1 MSTSEKHEFVVDGN
15 PDPSR
20 LDAWLAAQPALS
32 KTGLSR
38 SRLQALAADGMITVN
53 GAVARAAQRLRPR
66 DAITVCVPPARSP
79 ADLIPQDIPLPAVYE
94 DEHLIV
100 VDKPA
105 GLPVHPGPGHPD
117 GTLVN
122 ALLSRCPDI
131 RGIGGELRPGIVHR
145 LDLDTSGLM
154 VVAKTQSAHQ
164 RLTEQLKNRE
174 FRKEYLAVA
183 AGLVTPESGVIDA
196 PIARDPRHRRK
207 MAVDAGGRVARTHY
221 ETIEELEGHT
231 LLNLVLET
239 GRTHQI
245 RVHLA
250 YLGYPLLGDALYGK
264 PCALINRQFLHAA
277 RLGFHHPVTGE
288 WAEHQSALPDDLAHA
303 LVTLRCPP
311 SNIAELRVSH
321 GGADIRVCGSS
332 HRPGCLCYQ
341 DALQT

>member
-1 MSTSEKHEFVVDGN
+1 MSDGPNGSGVGNRYDFVVD
-15 PDPSR
+15 DKSKRSR
-20 LDAWLAAQPALS
+20 LDAWLAQLPELS
-32 KTGLSR
+32 AAGLSR
-38 SRLQALAADGMITVN
+38 SRLQALASAGRITLN
-53 GAVARAAQRLRPR
+53 GTVARAAQRVRPF
-66 DAITVCVPPARSP
+66 DAITIHVPPVRLP
-79 ADLIPQDIPLPAVYE
+79 EDLIPQEIPVAAVYE

-122 ALLSRCPDI
+122 ALLAWSPDI

-154 VVAKTQSAHQ
+154 VVAKTQFAHQ
-164 RLTEQLKNRE
+164 DLTEQLKNRE
-174 FRKEYLAVA
+174 FHKEYLAVA
-183 AGLVTPESGVIDA
+183 VGMVIPESGIIDA

-221 ETIEELEGHT
+221 ETLEALAGHT

-250 YLGYPLLGDALYGK
+250 YLGYPLLGDAVYGK
-264 PCALINRQFLHAA
+264 ASPLLGRQFLHAA
-277 RLGFHHPVTGE
+277 QLGFRHPATGE
-288 WAEHQSALPDDLAHA
+288 WSEHRSALPDDLARV
-303 LVTLRCPP
+303 LVTLRCP
-311 SNIAELRVSH
+311 
-321 GGADIRVCGSS
+321 
-332 HRPGCLCYQ
+332 RPLPG
-341 DALQT
+341 

>member
-1 MSTSEKHEFVVDGN
+1 MSAGANVSDAGDRYQFIVDGM
-15 PDPSR
+15 SERYR
-20 LDAWLAAQPALS
+20 LDVWLAQLPELS
-32 KTGLSR
+32 AVGLSR
-38 SRLQALAADGMITVN
+38 SRLQALASESMITVN
-53 GAVARAAQRLRPR
+53 GAFARPAQRVRTG
-66 DAITVCVPPARSP
+66 DAVTVRVPPARS
-79 ADLIPQDIPLPAVYE
+79 ATDLVPQDIPITVSYE

-122 ALLSRCPDI
+122 ALLAQCPDI

-154 VVAKTQSAHQ
+154 VVAKTQAAHQ

-183 AGLVTPESGVIDA
+183 VGMVTPEFGTIDA
-196 PIARDPRHRRK
+196 PIARDPRHRQR

-221 ETIEELEGHT
+221 DTLEELAGHT

-250 YLGYPLLGDALYGK
+250 YLGYPLLGDTVYGK
-264 PCALINRQFLHAA
+264 AIALTQRQFLHAA
-277 RLGFHHPVTGE
+277 RLGFHHPVTGA
-288 WAEHQSALPDDLAHA
+288 WMQHSSDLPVDLSAVLD
-303 LVTLRCPP
+303 TLRARPA
-311 SNIAELRVSH
+311 SNH
-321 GGADIRVCGSS
+321 
-332 HRPGCLCYQ
+332 
-341 DALQT
+341 

>member
-1 MSTSEKHEFVVDGN
+1 MGTGERYEFVAGGN
-15 PDPSR
+15 PNPSR
-20 LDAWLAAQPALS
+20 LDAWLAQIPELS
-32 KTGLSR
+32 AAGLSR
-38 SRLQALAADGMITVN
+38 SRLQALAAEGMITVN
-53 GAVARAAQRLRPR
+53 GGVARPSQRIRPR
-66 DAITVCVPPARSP
+66 DAIIVSVPPARSP
-79 ADLIPQDIPLPAVYE
+79 ADLIPQDIPVPAVYE

-122 ALLSRCPDI
+122 ALLARCPDI

-154 VVAKTQSAHQ
+154 VVAKTQQAHQ

-174 FRKEYLAVA
+174 FQKEYLAVA
-183 AGLVTPESGVIDA
+183 IGMVTPEAGTIDA
-196 PIARDPRHRRK
+196 PIARDPRHRQK
-207 MAVDAGGRVARTHY
+207 MAVDAGGRAARTHY
-221 ETIEELEGHT
+221 ETAEELEGYT

-250 YLGYPLLGDALYGK
+250 YLGYPLLGDVVYGK
-264 PCALINRQFLHAA
+264 ATALLDRQFLHAV

-288 WAEHQSALPDDLAHA
+288 WSEHRADLPSQLAGV
-303 LVTLRCPP
+303 LGTLR
-311 SNIAELRVSH
+311 R
-321 GGADIRVCGSS
+321 R
-332 HRPGCLCYQ
+332 
-341 DALQT
+341 